1 MSQFNPHHPNAS
13 QVFQAAQDFKQ
24 LCLINQQSL
33 FLPGQSVWKEPHF
46 ESLIMHFVNQPD
58 TGGGGFYQKLQV
70 QLSTCT
76 ALDVAL
82 MTEIFWIVQLPA
94 TNLGFTTKLNRLEEM
109 WNFKPAASFPVQ
121 SNFLSK
127 PVLSGLG
134 SAGPGYNQYLP
145 SEMAF
150 AVQAFAALVAMPL
163 SARTTLL
170 NGNGFDFADWLHS
183 IPSGKG
189 RQLYHT
195 LCHVLFPASFE
206 RMFSQDNKNK
216 VMRAHKIWT
225 KAMVGNRPLQDAALL
240 DLRNKLEIQFPSAV
254 DYYVEPVGTLLKG
267 KTSPKEQSSSG
278 AANSPGLELRSHEGE
293 DEIEIDDGESDG
305 TLPPLR
311 VSDNVIFYG
320 PPGTGKTHKM
330 LDRMREAFEA
340 GEDFTFL
347 SFHPSYS
354 YEEFVGGLRPIAAPN
369 GNGVAV
375 VYEKGPFRKLCDQA
389 HAAPSRRF
397 TLFIDEINRANVA
410 KVFGELITLIE
421 PSKRARAG
429 SEPNEGDGAWIRLPG
444 SKDEEFSV
452 PDNLDIVAS
461 MNTAD
466 RSVATMD
473 VALRRRFRFVECP
486 PQPELISNSST
497 LGTVDLRMLLMRLND
512 RLEFMLDRNHAIG
525 HATFMFIDG
534 VPELQRR
541 LAERVIPLL
550 QEYFFDDM
558 EKVRLALTGRDKP
571 SVFFHARTLAPAAL
585 FPGSAHLVGS
595 AARVSLTVGDPSS
608 WTEAAIVALYNEG
621 TAIAPDMPDEPA
633 NS

>member
-1 MSQFNPHHPNAS
+1 E
-13 QVFQAAQDFKQ
+13 
-24 LCLINQQSL
+24 L
-33 FLPGQSVWKEPHF
+33 
-46 ESLIMHFVNQPD
+46 
-58 TGGGGFYQKLQV
+58 

-94 TNLGFTTKLNRLEEM
+94 VNLRPPKKLQRLEEI
-109 WNFKPAASFPVQ
+109 WNIKPGAHFPVE
-121 SNFLSK
+121 SRFLK
-127 PVLSGLG
+127 KEVLSGLG

-145 SEMAF
+145 SEIAF
-150 AVQAFAALVAMPL
+150 AIQAFSALAAIPL
-163 SARTTLL
+163 SERKKLL
-170 NGNGFDFADWLHS
+170 DGRGFEFADWLNS

-195 LCHVLFPASFE
+195 LCHVLFPESFE
-206 RMFSQDNKNK
+206 RIFSQDNKNK

-225 KAMVGNRPLQDAALL
+225 KVMAGNRPLQDTALL
-240 DLRNKLEIQFPSAV
+240 DLRNKLEIQFPGSV
-254 DYYVEPVGTLLKG
+254 DYYVAPVGTLLKE
-267 KTSPKEQSSSG
+267 KTNLQEPQTSNVHNFEAKDDP
-278 AANSPGLELRSHEGE
+278 
-293 DEIEIDDGESDG
+293 EIDVEESDD
-305 TLPPLR
+305 TPPPLR

-320 PPGTGKTHKM
+320 PPGTGKTHRM
-330 LDRMREAFEA
+330 QDRMREAFDA
-340 GEDFTFL
+340 GEDFTFV

-354 YEEFVGGLRPIAAPN
+354 YEEFAGGLRPIAAPG
-369 GNGVAV
+369 GNGIAV
-375 VYEKGPFRKLCDQA
+375 VYEKGPFRKLCEQA
-389 HAAPSRRF
+389 HADPSRRF

-429 SEPNEGDGAWIRLPG
+429 SEPNEGDGTWIRLAG

-486 PQPELISNSST
+486 PQPELISSSPT
-497 LGTVDLRMLLMRLND
+497 LGSIDLCKLLTRLND

-525 HATFMFIDG
+525 HAVFMSIDDL
-534 VPELQRR
+534 PELRRR

-558 EKVRLALTGRDKP
+558 EKVRLALTGRNKP
-571 SVFFHARTLAPAAL
+571 NVFFLVRRLTSAEL
-585 FPGSAHLVGS
+585 FPGGAYLVGS
-595 AARVSLTVGDPSS
+595 AERVSLTVGNPSS
-608 WTEAAIVALYNEG
+608 WTEADIVALYQDG
-621 TAIAPDMPDEPA
+621 LAIVPDMPII
-633 NS
+633 S